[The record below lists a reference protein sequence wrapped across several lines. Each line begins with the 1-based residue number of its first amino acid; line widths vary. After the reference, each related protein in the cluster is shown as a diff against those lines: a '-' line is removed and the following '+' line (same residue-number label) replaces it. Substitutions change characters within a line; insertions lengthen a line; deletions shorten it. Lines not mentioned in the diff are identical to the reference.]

1 MHEVAPEGTCMQ
13 STRFGLGIMLASL
26 TALSAATMVS
36 AVPASAGARNP
47 DTLAPRISRTY
58 CGHDVWSISTTPA
71 AGFSP
76 LRATAAE
83 LNANNY
89 PLRPALSNARAYAQW
104 KRFVASPA
112 ATRSS
117 CAGLHPGGRRGS
129 SLPASA
135 VRARPAGQ
143 TQASDSQNWT
153 GNVVHNNTYS
163 DVEADWTLPFAS
175 GVSGTN
181 DYSSSWV
188 GIGLGDSS
196 QFPLMQA
203 GSESDWLNGTQ
214 HYYLWIE
221 VFPQQSE
228 VIKDG
233 AVSGGDSV
241 GAHVTYTTAG
251 PKFHIWDLTRN
262 FNGDY
267 QTPGSWSNDGHAEWI
282 YERPRQGNG
291 KLPYLADAAATFTQ
305 AQATV
310 SGTQFPLGQLPHVA
324 LDMYNCPETQQIAGA
339 LGISANGLSFA
350 TQYLHHGDQN
360 QC

>member
-1 MHEVAPEGTCMQ
+1 MHEVTSEGACMRR
-13 STRFGLGIMLASL
+13 TRFSLATILISL
-26 TALSAATMVS
+26 TALSAAAMAVD
-36 AVPASAGARNP
+36 VPASAGARNP
-47 DTLAPRISRTY
+47 DTLAPRITRTY
-58 CGHDVWSISTTPA
+58 CGHHIWSISTTPA
-71 AGFSP
+71 RGFSA

-89 PLRPALSNARAYAQW
+89 PLRPARSDARAYAQW
-104 KRFVASPA
+104 ERFVASPA

-117 CAGLHPGGRRGS
+117 CAGLHQRRPRGS
-129 SLPASA
+129 GLPASA
-135 VRARPAGQ
+135 VRARHGGPTA
-143 TQASDSQNWT
+143 ASDSQNWA
-153 GNVVHNNTYS
+153 GNVVHDNTYS
-163 DVEADWTLPFAS
+163 DVEADWTLPTAS

-203 GSESDWLNGTQ
+203 GTESDWLNGTQ
-214 HYYLWIE
+214 HYYFWIE
-221 VFPQQSE
+221 VFPEESQ

-233 AVSGGDSV
+233 DVFGGDSV

-251 PKFHIWDLTRN
+251 PKFHVWDTTRF
-262 FNGDY
+262 FNRNY
-267 QTPGSWSNDGHAEWI
+267 QTSGSWDNDGHAEWI
-282 YERPRQGNG
+282 YERTRQPNK
-291 KLPYLADAAATFTQ
+291 KLPYLADAAPTFTE

-310 SGTQFPLGQLPHVA
+310 SGAQFPLGQLPHVA
-324 LDMYNCPETQQIAGA
+324 LDMYNCPETQEIAGA
-339 LGISANGLSFA
+339 LDISGDGLSFA